1 MARTILGISLL
12 LTAVAFAQG
21 GAPTYRCDSRSPSYS
36 RLKPEIREVPER
48 LKASPFFKELTTRF
62 GPLTSC
68 SLQPQGGKTRL
79 VYVFAKSARLVV
91 VTDPAIE
98 YSEQHVTFKP
108 MSDESALALLKQ
120 AEIGTYGAK
129 GCGIA
134 WDQPK
139 QSPGKRETLYA
150 GDVCNCQARLT
161 RGKKGVVA
169 LLLKS
174 AC

>member
-1 MARTILGISLL
+1 M
-12 LTAVAFAQG
+12 
-21 GAPTYRCDSRSPSYS
+21 
-36 RLKPEIREVPER
+36 PER
-48 LKASPFFKELTTRF
+48 LKSSSLFRELARRF

-79 VYVFAKSARLVV
+79 VYVFGKRARFVV

-98 YSEQHVTFKP
+98 YSEQQATFKP
-108 MSDESALALLKQ
+108 MKDESALALLKQ
-120 AEIGTYGAK
+120 AEIDAYGTK

-134 WDQPK
+134 WDQPRVE
-139 QSPGKRETLYA
+139 PGKGEMVYT
-150 GDVCNCQARLT
+150 GDVCNCQARVT
-161 RGKKGVVA
+161 RTKKGVVG